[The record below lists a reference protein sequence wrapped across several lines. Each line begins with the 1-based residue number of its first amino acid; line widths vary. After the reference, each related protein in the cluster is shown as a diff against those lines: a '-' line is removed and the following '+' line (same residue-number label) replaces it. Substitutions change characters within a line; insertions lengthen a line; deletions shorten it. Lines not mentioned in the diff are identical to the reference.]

1 MNLEKQA
8 DFVAT
13 VTGTDVK
20 KDQTTIHCLADM
32 ESYGRVRF
40 SVTLEIAGD
49 RSGGALY
56 GSGRGAMTD
65 GKFFAGEAYGVWS
78 REGTKGT
85 LRYVDRVTDGTENV
99 YEGVFDA
106 TGDEI
111 HFEQYRFA

>member
-56 GSGRGAMTD
+56 GSGRVSSNTLPSIVLP
-65 GKFFAGEAYGVWS
+65 AGPA
-78 REGTKGT
+78 
-85 LRYVDRVTDGTENV
+85 
-99 YEGVFDA
+99 F
-106 TGDEI
+106 
-111 HFEQYRFA
+111 

>member
-56 GSGRGAMTD
+56 GSGRG
-65 GKFFAGEAYGVWS
+65 
-78 REGTKGT
+78 
-85 LRYVDRVTDGTENV
+85 L
-99 YEGVFDA
+99 
-106 TGDEI
+106 
-111 HFEQYRFA
+111 